1 MDLIHGMLKHMAS
14 YVFST
19 TVILLITLLYQ
30 VNINKR
36 SNFHQGKGQILV
48 ITNKMRDY
56 GCRQKKII
64 VREDQ

>member
-36 SNFHQGKGQILV
+36 SNFHQGERLNSG
-48 ITNKMRDY
+48 Y
-56 GCRQKKII
+56 H
-64 VREDQ
+64 